1 MLAKRKLALTLAS
14 VAALTLSAGLATTAG
29 AAASELQR
37 ITPPVDTQQP
47 PQDRLV
53 LAVIGDYGGC
63 GVDRTCAEE
72 YQVAD
77 MVHSWNPAAILTTG
91 DNTYQQ
97 GLPEEV
103 VKAQAPYKA
112 DIDAGRMFPIMGN
125 HDYGNGCSPES
136 VQPSLDH
143 FKVPAAF
150 VAGFGNGLLDF
161 VNPDANCQTAT
172 GSAKPPIYD
181 AYRSTLTNSSAVWKV
196 VGGHQPIYSSGKAG
210 NNLDRAWLMTP
221 GVDLILSGHDH
232 HAEHIETADGY
243 HIAISGN
250 GGAGL
255 TPLFSVAPGSKFR
268 DAAHFGAMRLTVTPD
283 SLKAEYLS
291 LPGTVDYYFLL
302 KKDAQGRAYLAERSD
317 WVDPNP
323 DPGGNPIPNRYTV
336 SFDVA
341 ADKADGL
348 TYRNYEDGPFLTT
361 EVDGRRALEL
371 QKNPF
376 GGANQ
381 LYMFVDDAA
390 ISGGPYQVK
399 ATISYR
405 SPVPGSFAIQYDSQQ
420 SGSAYQRSTAVT
432 IGADQVNQWQ
442 TTTIDLPDVRFT
454 NRQNGGA
461 DLRLNA
467 VANLPLTISAVRL
480 DVIPPAPSATRVS
493 MDFSGEPDGLTWIP
507 YESGPAHETVVDGRR
522 ALQIDR
528 NTFNSGNNLYLAVD
542 DRYLTG
548 GPYDATAT
556 IEYLS
561 PVTGSF
567 VLQYDSA
574 ATGSAYQSA
583 TRVSITAAM
592 VNTWQT
598 ATLDLPQVM
607 FRNRQNGNADMR
619 IVGANNLPL
628 IIGSM
633 SVQLANQQ
641 AQLLKAAQDAVAAA
655 EANPSA
661 ETITAAE
668 TAIAKVTDANQATTL
683 TQRLTVVKHL
693 LQARDLLNR
702 IAATDLTT
710 PAQLDAAV
718 TDLTDATMTLAK
730 VPTDRQGDLPQ
741 QLATAKRRIADAL
754 ADFFAKPVQGKPES
768 IQRPWLDLVI
778 SDTYDRSGTTDL
790 HDRVMSIVRSHTTGQ
805 QVTIA
810 INEFLATC

>member
-1 MLAKRKLALTLAS
+1 LPIKRKLAITLTS
-14 VAALTLSAGLATTAG
+14 VAALILSGGLSAAAG
-29 AAASELQR
+29 AAGDELQR
-37 ITPPVDTQQP
+37 ITPPVDAHHP
-47 PQDRLV
+47 PQNRLV
-53 LAVIGDYGGC
+53 FAVIGDYGGC

-77 MVHSWNPAAILTTG
+77 MVHSWNPDAILTTG

-112 DIDAGRMFPIMGN
+112 DIDAGKMFPIMGN

-136 VQPSLDH
+136 VQPSLDY

-172 GSAKPPIYD
+172 GNSQPPIYD
-181 AYRSTLTNSSAVWKV
+181 AYRNTLTNSSAVWKV

-210 NNLDRAWLMTP
+210 NNLDRSWLMTP
-221 GVDLILSGHDH
+221 GVDLILAGHDH

-255 TPLFSVAPGSKFR
+255 TPLFSVAPGSRFR
-268 DAAHFGAMRLTVTPD
+268 DATHFGAMRLTVTPD

-317 WVDPNP
+317 WADPDP
-323 DPGGNPIPNRYTV
+323 DPGGSPIPNKYTV
-336 SFDVA
+336 SFDA
-341 ADKADGL
+341 AAEKADGL
-348 TYRNYEDGPFLTT
+348 TYRNYEDGPFVTT

-371 QKNPF
+371 QRNPF

-405 SPVPGSFAIQYDSQQ
+405 SPTAGSFAIQYDSQQ

-432 IGADQVNQWQ
+432 IGAGQVNQWQ
-442 TTTIDLPDVRFT
+442 TATIDIPDIRFT

-467 VANLPLTISAVRL
+467 LANLPLAISAVRI
-480 DVIPPAPSATRVS
+480 DVVPPSPPVTEVA

-507 YESGPAHETVVDGRR
+507 YESGPAHEIVVDGRR

-556 IEYLS
+556 IEYRS

-574 ATGSAYQSA
+574 ATGSAYQST

-592 VNTWQT
+592 VDTWQT
-598 ATLDLPQVM
+598 VTLDLPRVM

-633 SVQLANQQ
+633 SVQLADNQ
-641 AQLLKAAQDAVAAA
+641 AKLLKAAQAAVAVA
-655 EANPSA
+655 ETDPSA
-661 ETITAAE
+661 QTITAAE
-668 TAIAKVTDANQATTL
+668 TAIAKVTDATQVAALN
-683 TQRLTVVKHL
+683 QRLAIVKL
-693 LQARDLLNR
+693 LVQAHDLLDR
-702 IAATDLTT
+702 IAATDLDT
-710 PAQLDAAV
+710 AEQLDTAV
-718 TDLTDATMTLAK
+718 TDLTEATAIVDQL
-730 VPTDRQGDLPQ
+730 PTDRRGDLPQ
-741 QLATAKRRIADAL
+741 QITATKRRIADSL
-754 ADFFAKPVQGKPES
+754 GRFFAKPTQGKLEPVK
-768 IQRPWLDLVI
+768 RPWLDVVI
-778 SDTYDRSGTTDL
+778 SDTHDRFGETDL
-790 HDRVMSIVRSHTTGQ
+790 HGRVMSIVRSHATGQ

-810 INEFLATC
+810 IDEFLAAR

>member
-29 AAASELQR
+29 AASGELQR

-97 GLPEEV
+97 GRPDEV

-136 VQPSLDH
+136 VQPSLDY

-181 AYRSTLTNSSAVWKV
+181 TYRNTLTNSPAAWKV

-221 GVDLILSGHDH
+221 GVDLILAGHDH

-302 KKDAQGRAYLAERSD
+302 KKDTQGRAYLAERSD

-323 DPGGNPIPNRYTV
+323 DPGGNPTPNRYTV
-336 SFDVA
+336 SFDAA

-371 QKNPF
+371 QRNPF

-390 ISGGPYQVK
+390 IFGGPYQVK

-432 IGADQVNQWQ
+432 IGAGQVNQWQ

-467 VANLPLTISAVRL
+467 LANLPLAVSAIRL
-480 DVIPPAPSATRVS
+480 DVVPPAPPATRVT

-507 YESGPAHETVVDGRR
+507 YESGPAHEIVVDGRR
-522 ALQIDR
+522 ALQVDR

-556 IEYLS
+556 IEYRS

-598 ATLDLPQVM
+598 VTLDLPQVV

-633 SVQLANQQ
+633 SVQLADQQ

-661 ETITAAE
+661 DTITTAD
-668 TAIAKVTDANQATTL
+668 TAIAKVTDATQVTALN
-683 TQRLTVVKHL
+683 QRLTVVKHL
-693 LQARDLLNR
+693 VHAHDLLNR
-702 IAATDLTT
+702 IAATELTT

-718 TDLTDATMTLAK
+718 TDLTNATTTLEK

-754 ADFFAKPVQGKPES
+754 ADFFAKPIQGKPEP
-768 IQRPWLDLVI
+768 IKRPWLDLVI
-778 SDTYDRSGTTDL
+778 SDTYDRTGTTDL

-805 QVTIA
+805 EVTIA
-810 INEFLATC
+810 INEFLATR

>member
-1 MLAKRKLALTLAS
+1 MQGKRKLGITLTS
-14 VAALTLSAGLATTAG
+14 VAALVLSVGLSTLAG
-29 AAASELQR
+29 AAGGELQR
-37 ITPPVDTQQP
+37 ITPPVDPNSP

-77 MVHSWNPAAILTTG
+77 MVHSWNPAAIFTTG

-136 VQPSLDH
+136 VQPSLDY

-172 GSAKPPIYD
+172 GTANPPIYD
-181 AYRSTLTNSSAVWKV
+181 TYRNTLTNSSAAWKV

-210 NNLDRAWLMTP
+210 NNLDRSWLMTP
-221 GVDLILSGHDH
+221 GVDLILAGHDH

-268 DAAHFGAMRLTVTPD
+268 DATHFGAMRLTVTPD

-302 KKDAQGRAYLAERSD
+302 KKDTQGRAYLAERSN
-317 WVDPNP
+317 WVDPDP
-323 DPGGNPIPNRYTV
+323 DPGGSPIPNKYTV
-336 SFDVA
+336 SFDLA
-341 ADKADGL
+341 ADKVDGL
-348 TYRNYEDGPFLTT
+348 TYKNYEDGPFVTT

-399 ATISYR
+399 ASISYR
-405 SPVPGSFAIQYDSQQ
+405 SPATGSFAVQYDSQQ

-442 TTTIDLPDVRFT
+442 TATIDIPDIRFT

-467 VANLPLTISAVRL
+467 LANLPLAISAVRI
-480 DVIPPAPSATRVS
+480 DVVPAAPPATRVA

-507 YESGPAHETVVDGRR
+507 YESGPAHEIVVDGRR

-542 DRYLTG
+542 DRYITG

-556 IEYLS
+556 IEYRS
-561 PVTGSF
+561 PVAGSF
-567 VLQYDSA
+567 VLQYDSG
-574 ATGSAYQSA
+574 ATGSAYQST

-592 VNTWQT
+592 VDTWQT
-598 ATLDLPQVM
+598 VTLDLRQVL

-628 IIGSM
+628 VIGSM
-633 SVQLANQQ
+633 SVQLADNP
-641 AQLLKAAQDAVAAA
+641 AQLLKAAQAAVTAA

-661 ETITAAE
+661 ATITAAE
-668 TAIAKVTDANQATTL
+668 AAIAKVTDATQVAALN
-683 TQRLTVVKHL
+683 QRLAVVKL
-693 LQARDLLNR
+693 LVQARNLLDR
-702 IAATDLTT
+702 IAATELND
-710 PAQLDAAV
+710 AEQLDGAV
-718 TDLTDATMTLAK
+718 TDLAEAAATVEQLPA
-730 VPTDRQGDLPQ
+730 DRRGDLPEQ
-741 QLATAKRRIADAL
+741 VGAAKRRIVEGL
-754 ADFFAKPVQGKPES
+754 AGFFAKPVQGKPAPIKRS
-768 IQRPWLDLVI
+768 WLDLVV
-778 SDTYDRSGTTDL
+778 SDTYDRFGETDL
-790 HDRVMSIVRSHTTGQ
+790 HDRVMEIVRSHATGWE
-805 QVTIA
+805 VTSA
-810 INEFLATC
+810 INEFLASR